1 MSLTR
6 WLVLAAAVLVLGIV
20 SLSSGPVAQA
30 DTVDPA
36 IGVRGCTGA
45 CSVLWDDVNGIT
57 FTINSDNA
65 TGCDT
70 TAGCQFTSGGFF
82 SDVNI
87 TNFDF
92 SFGADQPGGFS
103 PTADSA
109 FQSLQPVSGSE
120 AILSGGT
127 IFPPCIECIA
137 LFDVISSTNITGDF
151 QFEINGVTDGTTVH
165 ILSNVAPVPE
175 PGTIILLGSGL
186 GAVALRKLRL
196 RKARSTA
203 A

>member
-1 MSLTR
+1 MKLTR
-6 WLVLAAAVLVLGIV
+6 WLILAAAVLVFGVVYLTCGV
-20 SLSSGPVAQA
+20 VAEA

-70 TAGCQFTSGGFF
+70 TAGCQFTSTGFF
-82 SDVNI
+82 SDTNI

-92 SFGADQPGGFS
+92 AFGAPQPGGFS

-109 FQSLQPVSGSE
+109 FQTVIPVSASE
-120 AILSGGT
+120 AILTGGT
-127 IFPPCIECIA
+127 IFPPTPIL

-151 QFEINGVTDGTTVH
+151 QFEIDGVASGTTVT
-165 ILSNVAPVPE
+165 ILSNAPVPE

-186 GAVALRKLRL
+186 GAVALRRL
-196 RKARSTA
+196 RRSKTGSSA
-203 A
+203 AS